1 MDVPPTICA
10 ILALLG
16 LNAFFVA
23 AEFALVSTRT
33 RSYRLRE
40 LAAAGDRKAR
50 LALRAIEQLDDAIAT
65 TQLGI
70 TLTSLALGW
79 IGAAWCAPP
88 LHALFE
94 SLPEPLAP
102 ILTYTV
108 TSFMVFAVLAF
119 IHVIFGEIVP
129 KSIALS
135 SPEQISRLVAGPMLL
150 LAWIC
155 RPILRLLHSSA
166 RGFLALFSV
175 QPPTHIKPVHAPEEL
190 LFLLEESHEHGLVE
204 ESDAEMI
211 AGVLDLSRTT
221 VREVMTPRT
230 EICAVEQHWP
240 LEKILDVARLRG
252 FSRLPVYEGDLDHI
266 VGVLLVK
273 DLLAFFDDRM
283 SFSTAKVMRNALF
296 TSPTMAVD
304 DLMQELQQ
312 RNAHMAIV
320 VDEYGGTLGLIT
332 LEDLIEEIVGEIFD
346 EFDHT
351 DVDAAVRVTADGH
364 LSVPG
369 DLAIEELNDR
379 YNLRLSAGDYI
390 TVAGLVLS
398 AFGQVPSVGQHVT
411 VDDIIFHVTAMDR
424 QRIERL
430 EIVLPD
436 TSEKPSASTRDA
448 LA

>member
-1 MDVPPTICA
+1 MDLLLTVCA
-10 ILALLG
+10 IVILLG

-23 AEFALVSTRT
+23 AEFALISART
-33 RSYRLRE
+33 QSYHLQE
-40 LAAAGDRKAR
+40 LAATGDRKAH
-50 LALRAIEQLDDAIAT
+50 LALRAIERLDDIVAT
-65 TQLGI
+65 TQVGI
-70 TLTSLALGW
+70 TFTSLALGW
-79 IGAAWCAPP
+79 IGAVWCTPYIYV
-88 LHALFE
+88 LFAT
-94 SLPEPLAP
+94 LPDFLASV
-102 ILTYTV
+102 LTYTA
-108 TSFMVFAVLAF
+108 TSIVVFIALIFVHVVL
-119 IHVIFGEIVP
+119 GEIVP
-129 KSIALS
+129 KSTALS
-135 SPEQISRLVAGPMLL
+135 SSEHISRLVATPILI
-150 LAWIC
+150 LAWFC
-155 RPILRLLHSSA
+155 RPVIRLLHGSA

-175 QPPTHIKPVHAPEEL
+175 KPPTRIERVHAPEEL

-211 AGVLDLSRTT
+211 AGVLDLSRTS

-230 EICAVEQHWP
+230 EICAVEQSWP
-240 LEKILDVARLRG
+240 LDKILQVARLRG
-252 FSRLPVYEGDLDHI
+252 FSRLPVYEEDLDHI
-266 VGVLLVK
+266 SGILLVK
-273 DLLAFFDDRM
+273 DLLAFFDDRTL
-283 SFSTAKVMRNALF
+283 FNAVEVMRNALF

-351 DVDAAVRVTADGH
+351 DVDAVVRVTADGH

-369 DLAIEELNDR
+369 DLPIEELNDR

-398 AFGQVPSVGQHVT
+398 GFGQIPSVGQHIT
-411 VDDIIFHVTAMDR
+411 VDDVIFHVTAMDR

-436 TSEKPSASTRDA
+436 TSEKTPSSTPDA

>member
-1 MDVPPTICA
+1 MDLFATISA
-10 ILALLG
+10 IIVLLG
-16 LNAFFVA
+16 LNAFLVA

-50 LALRAIEQLDDAIAT
+50 LALRAIAQLDDTVAAT
-65 TQLGI
+65 QAGMTF
-70 TLTSLALGW
+70 TSLALGW
-79 IGAAWCAPP
+79 IGAVWCAPHVHV
-88 LHALFE
+88 LCKALPE
-94 SLPEPLAP
+94 SLALVF
-102 ILTYTV
+102 TYTV
-108 TSFMVFAVLAF
+108 TSALVFTALICV
-119 IHVIFGEIVP
+119 HVVFGEIVP
-129 KSIALS
+129 KSTALS
-135 SPEQISRLVAGPMLL
+135 RSEQISRLVAQPILI
-150 LAWIC
+150 LAWLC
-155 RPILRLLHSSA
+155 RPIIRLLHGSA
-166 RGFLALFSV
+166 RGFLALFSIK
-175 QPPTHIKPVHAPEEL
+175 PPTHMERVHAPEEL

-211 AGVLDLSRTT
+211 AGVLDLSRTS

-230 EICAVEQHWP
+230 EICAVERNWP
-240 LEKILDVARLRG
+240 LEKILEVARRQG
-252 FSRLPVYEGDLDHI
+252 FSRLPVYEEDLDHI
-266 VGVLLVK
+266 AGILLVK
-273 DLLAFFDDRM
+273 DLLAFFDDRAL
-283 SFSTAKVMRNALF
+283 FNVTNVMRNALF

-379 YNLRLSAGDYI
+379 YNLKLSAGDYV

-398 AFGQVPSVGQHVT
+398 GFGQIPSVGQHVT
-411 VDDIIFHVTAMDR
+411 VDDVTFHVTAMDR

-436 TSEKPSASTRDA
+436 TSEKTPSSTPDA

>member
-1 MDVPPTICA
+1 MDLLATVLA
-10 ILALLG
+10 IIGLLG

-23 AEFALVSTRT
+23 AEFALISTRT
-33 RSYRLRE
+33 RSHRLQE
-40 LAAAGDRKAR
+40 LAAAGDKQAHI
-50 LALRAIEQLDDAIAT
+50 ALRAIERLDDIVAAT
-65 TQLGI
+65 QVGT
-70 TLTSLALGW
+70 TFTSLALGW
-79 IGAAWCAPP
+79 IGAVWCAPYIR
-88 LHALFE
+88 LLFE
-94 SLPEPLAP
+94 ALPTFFAP
-102 ILTYTV
+102 FFTYTA
-108 TSFMVFAVLAF
+108 TSVLIFTALIF
-119 IHVIFGEIVP
+119 VHVVLGEIVP

-135 SPEQISRLVAGPMLL
+135 SSERISRLVAPPMLI
-150 LAWIC
+150 LAWLCQLI
-155 RPILRLLHSSA
+155 IRLMYGSA
-166 RGFLALFSV
+166 RKFLALFSII
-175 QPPTHIKPVHAPEEL
+175 PPAHVERVHAPEEL

-211 AGVLDLSRTT
+211 AGVLDLSRTS

-230 EICAVEQHWP
+230 EICAVEQNWP
-240 LEKILDVARLRG
+240 LDKILEVARLRG
-252 FSRLPVYEGDLDHI
+252 FSRLPVYEEDIDHI
-266 VGVLLVK
+266 SGILLVK
-273 DLLAFFDDRM
+273 DLLAFFDDRTH
-283 SFSTAKVMRNALF
+283 FSAASVMRNALF

-369 DLAIEELNDR
+369 DLPIEELNDR

-398 AFGQVPSVGQHVT
+398 GFGQIPSVGQHIT
-411 VDDIIFHVTAMDR
+411 VDDVTFHVTAMDR

-436 TSEKPSASTRDA
+436 ISEKTPSSAPDA